1 VSPPAVIAAV
11 GAVVLDEAGRL
22 LVVQRG
28 HAPAA
33 GRWSIPGGRIEPG
46 ETAPAAAAREVAEET
61 GLEVEVAGLV
71 GHLDVITAD
80 HHIVI
85 LDFRARVVGGAL
97 VAGDDAAAVRWVTR
111 TELAALETS
120 DGLVDFLDAHG
131 IPLAP

>member
-1 VSPPAVIAAV
+1 MTPPAVIPAV
-11 GAVVLDEAGRL
+11 GAVVLDESGRL

-28 HAPAA
+28 HEPAA

-46 ETAPAAAAREVAEET
+46 ETAPAAVAREVAEET
-61 GLEVEVAGLV
+61 GLDVEVVGLV

-111 TELAALETS
+111 TELAGLETS
-120 DGLVDFLDAHG
+120 DGLLDFLDAHG